1 MVLLH
6 CVISLMFFFF
16 KDDYYT
22 PVVKESDI
30 DVETF
35 STAYKEKKKMRE
47 DSTVVKIGR
56 MTCFL
61 LNLEMFLDKTMSP
74 LSIKV
79 G

>member
-1 MVLLH
+1 M
-6 CVISLMFFFF
+6 
-16 KDDYYT
+16 
-22 PVVKESDI
+22 KESDI

-56 MTCFL
+56 MTCFH

>member
-1 MVLLH
+1 M
-6 CVISLMFFFF
+6 
-16 KDDYYT
+16 
-22 PVVKESDI
+22 KESNI

-61 LNLEMFLDKTMSP
+61 LNVEMFLDKTMSP

>member
-1 MVLLH
+1 MVLLYFT
-6 CVISLMFFFF
+6 VWSLIFYVFF
-16 KDDYYT
+16 KDDYYA

-56 MTCFL
+56 MTCIL
-61 LNLEMFLDKTMSP
+61 LNL
-74 LSIKV
+74 
-79 G
+79 

>member
-1 MVLLH
+1 M
-6 CVISLMFFFF
+6 FFF
-16 KDDYYT
+16 KDDHYT

-30 DVETF
+30 DVEIF

-56 MTCFL
+56 MSTCFL

>member
-1 MVLLH
+1 M
-6 CVISLMFFFF
+6 
-16 KDDYYT
+16 
-22 PVVKESDI
+22 KESDI
-30 DVETF
+30 DVEIF

-56 MTCFL
+56 MSTCFL